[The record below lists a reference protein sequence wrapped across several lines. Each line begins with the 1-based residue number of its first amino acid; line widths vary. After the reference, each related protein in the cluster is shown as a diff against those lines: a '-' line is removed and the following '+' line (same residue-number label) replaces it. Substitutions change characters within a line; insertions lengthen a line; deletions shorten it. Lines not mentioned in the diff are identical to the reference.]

1 MTHSVLARSRA
12 RARDRVRSGLYTR
25 FGKRILDL
33 VLVLIFL
40 PLLAPLV
47 ATLALIAC
55 RDGGPGFYGHQRIG
69 RNGHVFRCWKI
80 RTMVQDADQALQDT
94 LTDDPAAAIEWAKS
108 FKLKNDPRVT
118 RIGRVFRKTS
128 LDELPQIWNVLRG
141 EMSLVG
147 PRPITAGE
155 LAFYG
160 PDQNTYLNQRPGI
173 TGMWQVH
180 GRSDGC
186 YTSRVRFD
194 RRYGREIGLFTDTV
208 LILRTGFCV
217 LARTGS

>member
-1 MTHSVLARSRA
+1 MTHFDWVGPGAQARGRTAS
-12 RARDRVRSGLYTR
+12 SLYAR
-25 FGKRILDL
+25 FGKRILDVTLIL
-33 VLVLIFL
+33 VFL
-40 PLLAPLV
+40 PLLIP
-47 ATLALIAC
+47 LIAAIALLAC
-55 RDGGPGFYGHQRIG
+55 LDRGPGFYGHQRIG
-69 RNGHVFRCWKI
+69 RNGRVFRCWKI
-80 RTMVQDADQALQDT
+80 RTMVPNADQALRDI
-94 LTDDPAAAIEWAKS
+94 LTDDPAAAIEWARS
-108 FKLKNDPRVT
+108 FKLKSDPR
-118 RIGRVFRKTS
+118 ISKLGQILRKTS

-141 EMSLVG
+141 DMSLVG

-160 PDQNTYLNQRPGI
+160 PDQQTYLNHRPGI

-186 YTSRVRFD
+186 YVARVRLD
-194 RRYGREIGLFTDTV
+194 QQYGRELSLFIDIA